1 VRGTWRAFFLTGC
14 EDCPPISLRKSVGGK
29 KAYLC
34 SYMST
39 WHDIDVNLLSN
50 AIWALGGYVI
60 SQLPFLKK
68 SFPGRPRFSKKI
80 STYNTF

>member
-1 VRGTWRAFFLTGC
+1 LKRGEPVLPTYLPVKALA
-14 EDCPPISLRKSVGGK
+14 LK

-34 SYMST
+34 GHMST
-39 WHDIDVNLLSN
+39 WHDINVNLLSN

-68 SFPGRPRFSKKI
+68 SFSRAPAIFKKNL
-80 STYNTF
+80 S

>member
-1 VRGTWRAFFLTGC
+1 VGLVRGAWRGFGNRVRRLSPYLPA
-14 EDCPPISLRKSVGGK
+14 KSFGVK

-34 SYMST
+34 SCMSI

-60 SQLPFLKK
+60 SQAYLF
-68 SFPGRPRFSKKI
+68 KKI
-80 STYNTF
+80 ISQAPVIFKKNLS